1 MVDNVVVDYVVVG
14 GGIAGASVAYHL
26 ADHASVTVLEREEQ
40 PGYHST
46 GRSAAMFMEAYGTP
60 QFRALT
66 RAGREFYSH
75 PPAVFGNAP
84 LMTPRPCLYV
94 AKVGQADLIEKN
106 RQVQGL
112 QEISVARACELVPCL
127 KAAELSGVL
136 LEADAKDL
144 DVHNIHQGFLRG
156 LKQKGGALICN
167 AELEKATYVD
177 SIWTIQLTS
186 GQRLQAKYLVNAAGA
201 WADHV
206 AQRSGVQ
213 GIGLQ
218 PKRRT
223 AFTFSMPESEGTDF
237 MHWPMVAG
245 LADDFYFK
253 PDAGQMLGSPAN
265 ADPVP
270 AQDVQPEELDVAM
283 GIYAIE
289 TMSSL
294 QIRRPN
300 HVWAGLRSFVADGDL
315 VVGFDDQIPSFF
327 WLAGQGGYGIQSAAG
342 VSLMASNLLLNQ
354 PLADVLV
361 KEGVQPD
368 LLNVKRLR
376 K

>member
-1 MVDNVVVDYVVVG
+1 MVENAVADYLIVG
-14 GGIAGASVAYHL
+14 AGIAGASLAYRL
-26 ADHASVTVLEREEQ
+26 AEHAQVLVLERENQ

-66 RAGREFYSH
+66 RAGRHFYSH
-75 PPAVFGNAP
+75 PPAVFGDAP

-94 AKVGQADLIEKN
+94 TKQGQEQLLEDNKTVEGLSQISIE
-106 RQVQGL
+106 Q
-112 QEISVARACELVPCL
+112 ACAMAPCL
-127 KAAELSGVL
+127 KPEMLSGVL
-136 LEADAKDL
+136 LEAEAKDL
-144 DVHNIHQGFLRG
+144 EVHNIHQGFLRG
-156 LKQKGGALICN
+156 LKQHGGQVLCN
-167 AELEKATYVD
+167 AELASAAFDGQLWRV
-177 SIWTIQLTS
+177 QLTNGTQLS
-186 GQRLQAKYLVNAAGA
+186 ARYLVNAAGA

-206 AQRSGVQ
+206 AQRSAVQ
-213 GIGLQ
+213 PVGLQ

-223 AFTFSMPESEGTDF
+223 AFTFDMPAGQDF
-237 MHWPMVAG
+237 MQWPMVAG

-270 AQDVQPEELDVAM
+270 AQDVQPEEMDIAM

-289 TMSSL
+289 EMSTL
-294 QIRRPN
+294 QIRRPS
-300 HVWAGLRSFVADGDL
+300 HAWAGLRSFVRDGDL
-315 VVGFDDQIPSFF
+315 VVGFDDQQPHFF

-342 VSLMASNLLLNQ
+342 VSLMAANLLLNQ
-354 PLADVLV
+354 PLDKILV
-361 KEGVQPD
+361 QEGVKPE

-376 K
+376 